1 MWSSREASEEK
12 SPPAEAPAP
21 GPAERKSTTNG
32 DDARP
37 AGLLHEPH
45 ELSTST
51 LTKLEAASDAG
62 EFQQSI
68 WDASLFL
75 FNPVVGRSASL
86 FAFVLLAVN
95 VFLQGSFAFYLIESN
110 NSTVITPYWLGRNL
124 CVRGRGH
131 KPLSFFCPEACG
143 CHRGD
148 EDCPLTCPE
157 REATTPICLAHQ
169 QKTFLLECLDPL
181 SSELCCPRHPRA
193 YGFDVGFSSVGT
205 SGTARAAAAG
215 DE

>member
-1 MWSSREASEEK
+1 MWSSREDSEEK

-21 GPAERKSTTNG
+21 AERKSTTNG
-32 DDARP
+32 DGARP

-51 LTKLEAASDAG
+51 LAKLEAASDEV

-95 VFLQGSFAFYLIESN
+95 IFLQGSFAFYLIDG
-110 NSTVITPYWLGRNL
+110 LDDGAHL
-124 CVRGRGH
+124 VRV
-131 KPLSFFCPEACG
+131 L
-143 CHRGD
+143 
-148 EDCPLTCPE
+148 
-157 REATTPICLAHQ
+157 
-169 QKTFLLECLDPL
+169 
-181 SSELCCPRHPRA
+181 
-193 YGFDVGFSSVGT
+193 
-205 SGTARAAAAG
+205 
-215 DE
+215 

>member
-1 MWSSREASEEK
+1 MWSSREDSEEK

-21 GPAERKSTTNG
+21 GPAERKLTTNG

-51 LTKLEAASDAG
+51 LTKLEAASDEV

-95 VFLQGSFAFYLIESN
+95 VFLQGSFAFYLIDGLVE
-110 NSTVITPYWLGRNL
+110 
-124 CVRGRGH
+124 
-131 KPLSFFCPEACG
+131 KPLTYAQRRRRAQMVEAPRRALAG
-143 CHRGD
+143 ILQR
-148 EDCPLTCPE
+148 
-157 REATTPICLAHQ
+157 REGRVI
-169 QKTFLLECLDPL
+169 
-181 SSELCCPRHPRA
+181 
-193 YGFDVGFSSVGT
+193 
-205 SGTARAAAAG
+205 GTARL
-215 DE
+215 

>member
-1 MWSSREASEEK
+1 MWSSREDSEEK

-51 LTKLEAASDAG
+51 LSKLEAASDEV

-95 VFLQGSFAFYLIESN
+95 VFLQGSFAFYLIDGLVASATRRRRSAPRISRSLFRLGART
-110 NSTVITPYWLGRNL
+110 NSRNFAVRVILVRIASMWAFRVLARVGP
-124 CVRGRGH
+124 RGRPPVN
-131 KPLSFFCPEACG
+131 KPSL
-143 CHRGD
+143 H
-148 EDCPLTCPE
+148 
-157 REATTPICLAHQ
+157 I
-169 QKTFLLECLDPL
+169 
-181 SSELCCPRHPRA
+181 
-193 YGFDVGFSSVGT
+193 
-205 SGTARAAAAG
+205 
-215 DE
+215 

>member
-1 MWSSREASEEK
+1 MWSSREDSEEK

-51 LTKLEAASDAG
+51 LTKLEAASDEV

-95 VFLQGSFAFYLIESN
+95 IFLQGSFAFYLIDG
-110 NSTVITPYWLGRNL
+110 LDDGAHL
-124 CVRGRGH
+124 VRV
-131 KPLSFFCPEACG
+131 L
-143 CHRGD
+143 
-148 EDCPLTCPE
+148 
-157 REATTPICLAHQ
+157 
-169 QKTFLLECLDPL
+169 
-181 SSELCCPRHPRA
+181 
-193 YGFDVGFSSVGT
+193 
-205 SGTARAAAAG
+205 
-215 DE
+215 

>member
-1 MWSSREASEEK
+1 MWSSREDSEEK
-12 SPPAEAPAP
+12 SPPDEAPAP
-21 GPAERKSTTNG
+21 GPAERKSTNG

-51 LTKLEAASDAG
+51 LTKLEAASDEV

-95 VFLQGSFAFYLIESN
+95 VFLQGSFAFYLIDGLRPNPDAVDARIHNLNLERRQ
-110 NSTVITPYWLGRNL
+110 VLGHDR
-124 CVRGRGH
+124 
-131 KPLSFFCPEACG
+131 
-143 CHRGD
+143 
-148 EDCPLTCPE
+148 
-157 REATTPICLAHQ
+157 
-169 QKTFLLECLDPL
+169 LE
-181 SSELCCPRHPRA
+181 
-193 YGFDVGFSSVGT
+193 G
-205 SGTARAAAAG
+205 AASRMPS
-215 DE
+215 

>member
-1 MWSSREASEEK
+1 MYSSREEK

-32 DDARP
+32 EDARP

-51 LTKLEAASDAG
+51 LSKLEAASDEV

-95 VFLQGSFAFYLIESN
+95 VFLQGSFAFYLIDGLVEN
-110 NSTVITPYWLGRNL
+110 NKTVKSPYYIGRNL

-131 KPLSFFCPEACG
+131 KPLSLWCPEACG

-148 EDCPLTCPE
+148 QDCPLQCPE
-157 REATTPICLAHQ
+157 RDATTPICPAHQ
-169 QKTFLLECLDPL
+169 KSFPSPECQDQQ
-181 SSELCCPRHPRA
+181 SELCCPRHPRA
-193 YGFDVGFSSVGT
+193 YSFDVGFSSVGT

-215 DE
+215 E